1 MRKPLSLFLG
11 KQNLK
16 ILIPVKSLF
25 RDSAYSVNVRAN
37 YFCENDPVRFTRKPE
52 IIFWFKTS

>member
-1 MRKPLSLFLG
+1 MRKPLSLFAG

-25 RDSAYSVNVRAN
+25 RDFAETMNVRVN
-37 YFCENDPVRFTRKPE
+37 YFCDKYPIRFPRKPE
-52 IIFWFKTS
+52 IIFYSI